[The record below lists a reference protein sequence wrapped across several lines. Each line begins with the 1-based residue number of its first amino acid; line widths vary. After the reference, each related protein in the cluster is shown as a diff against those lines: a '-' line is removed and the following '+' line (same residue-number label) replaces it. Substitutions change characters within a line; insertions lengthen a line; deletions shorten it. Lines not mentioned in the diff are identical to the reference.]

1 MFPLSVIINSDVTSR
16 NQLQC
21 HVGDNV
27 LLLYDNI
34 CHQHRSCSRNI
45 IHPDSLISYI
55 SDSFYMVLVVLCHGI
70 FSSRLQIIGNS
81 SLEQVQ
87 NQLQI
92 LLEQTSVV
100 QRSQIIQE
108 CILKNNTCMASL
120 FRSNFRS
127 IRTFGS
133 RLSSLPSNRFILVQN
148 CSSSNNQA
156 FEFNV
161 RSQLLTQNFLEV
173 LAII

>member
-1 MFPLSVIINSDVTSR
+1 MFPLSVIINGDVTSR

-100 QRSQIIQE
+100 WRSQIIQE
-108 CILKNNTCMASL
+108 CILKNNMASL

-127 IRTFGS
+127 TRTFGS
-133 RLSSLPSNRFILVQN
+133 RLSSLPTIL
-148 CSSSNNQA
+148 NQK
-156 FEFNV
+156 
-161 RSQLLTQNFLEV
+161 RSIEIGYV
-173 LAII
+173 K